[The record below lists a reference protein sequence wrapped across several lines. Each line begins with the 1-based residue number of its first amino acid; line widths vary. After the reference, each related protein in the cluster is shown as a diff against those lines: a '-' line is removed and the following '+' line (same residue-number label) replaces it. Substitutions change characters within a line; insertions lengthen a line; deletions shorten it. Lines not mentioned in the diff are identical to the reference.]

1 MNANDLTLM
10 VKQAKE
16 EQLLFATVDVD
27 DLLQS
32 LEKESHEYL
41 ENKSFKTIA
50 EDIINE
56 LYSVSISTNEIPI
69 LCNKLNEYFVI
80 KNIYDFRKSHFIRYI
95 KKGESKLHNGGI
107 LVNVYK
113 SEKGVIYV
121 KLLIFGNRFITVR
134 LEEYI
139 FFQKLTPDEKIILLS
154 FDYIERLYESSKPT
168 VSPDA
173 SSLFPFLERPT

>member
-1 MNANDLTLM
+1 MNTNEIVSTVKKTIKEQMLISTIDVNDLL
-10 VKQAKE
+10 K
-16 EQLLFATVDVD
+16 
-27 DLLQS
+27 S

-50 EDIINE
+50 EDIINK
-56 LYSVSISTNEIPI
+56 LNSLTISDSEIPA

-80 KNIYDFRKSHFIRYI
+80 KNIHEFRKSHFIRYI
-95 KKGESKLHNGGI
+95 KKGESKLYNGGI

-113 SEKGVIYV
+113 SERNIIYV

-134 LEEYI
+134 LEDYV

-154 FDYIERLYESSKPT
+154 FDYIEKLYEHSNP
-168 VSPDA
+168 
-173 SSLFPFLERPT
+173 